1 MAIQSTF
8 LGSTVITGEDAK
20 RFNRLVSHG
29 RGNALAKASIANGRK
44 LAAKFVRNGVISIAL
59 KPAKQPDDQAA

>member
-20 RFNRLVSHG
+20 FFNRLVSHG
-29 RGNALAKASIANGRK
+29 RGNPAAKASITNGRK
-44 LAAKFVRNGVISIAL
+44 LAAAFVKNGAVSIKL
-59 KPAKQPDDQAA
+59 KPAKKPASQLA